1 MHDAPMGRRRVST
14 GVVFLVLGYVLSQF
28 YRAFLAVLAP
38 FLMRDL
44 GVGADSLAWASGLW
58 FVAFALAQ
66 LPIGWAL
73 DRIGPRLTAAVPL
86 AVLGGGGAFCF
97 ALAQGP
103 IGITVA
109 MVLTGLGC
117 APVLVAAY
125 YIYAREYPP
134 ALFAT
139 LAGMTVGIG
148 SFGNIAGT
156 LPLAWAAQTYGW
168 RAAVAGVGVV
178 TLLAAAA
185 LWRFVHDPAPVA
197 RDGDGL
203 TLRGLLR
210 ERSLWL
216 LAPMMVAG
224 YAPAADIRGLWVGPW
239 LGDVYGLDAGGIGRV
254 SLVMG
259 LAMIAGNF
267 LYGPLDRVI
276 GSRKWGVFGGNV
288 LACLSLLAMGLWP
301 AAGLWQATLGLAA
314 LGVFGASYSAVMAH
328 GRGFL
333 PPHLVG
339 RGVTLLTLVGIGG
352 TGLMQV
358 VTGRIHAAWGGAG
371 PIAPYS
377 AIFLFFAGFV
387 ALTLGLYLFTEDR
400 LD

>member
-1 MHDAPMGRRRVST
+1 MGRSGISS

-28 YRAFLAVLAP
+28 YRSFLAVLAP

-44 GVGADSLAWASGLW
+44 GIGADSLARASGLW
-58 FVAFALAQ
+58 FVAFAVAQ
-66 LPIGWAL
+66 IPVGWAL
-73 DRIGPRLTAAVPL
+73 DRIGPRLTAALPL
-86 AVLGGGGAFCF
+86 AVLGAGGAFLF

-103 IGITVA
+103 GWITLA

-117 APVLVAAY
+117 APLLVAAY
-125 YIYAREYPP
+125 YIYAREFPP

-139 LAGMTVGIG
+139 LAGITVGTG
-148 SFGNIAGT
+148 SLGNIAGT
-156 LPLAWAAQTYGW
+156 LPLAWAANAFGW
-168 RAAVAGVGVV
+168 RPTVAAIGVI
-178 TLLAAAA
+178 TLIAAAA
-185 LWRFVHDPAPVA
+185 LWRFVTNPPPVVHTGAPRA
-197 RDGDGL
+197 
-203 TLRGLLR
+203 TLRELAR

-216 LAPMMVAG
+216 IAPMMVAG

-239 LGDVYGLDAGGIGRV
+239 MSDVYGLGAAGIGRM

-267 LYGPLDRVI
+267 IYGPLDRVL

-288 LACLSLLAMGLWP
+288 LACLCLLALGLFP
-301 AAGLWQATLGLAA
+301 GAGLWQAGLGLAA
-314 LGVFGASYSAVMAH
+314 LGICGASYSAVMAH
-328 GRGFL
+328 GRGFF

-358 VTGRIHAAWGGAG
+358 ITGRIHAAWAGSGAA
-371 PIAPYS
+371 APYS
-377 AIFLFFAGFV
+377 AIFLFFAAFV
-387 ALTLGLYLFTEDR
+387 ALILVLYLFTEDR
-400 LD
+400 VD